1 MQWFY
6 KILFSSLIK
15 EQNQRFERV
24 EKKQEEVNQAVNGF
38 ASAMTEYAK
47 HLESHTGAI
56 QNLAKASEELKQA
69 AGEQTKFLKGLAEY
83 LENLKKKGG

>member
-1 MQWFY
+1 
-6 KILFSSLIK
+6 
-15 EQNQRFERV
+15 
-24 EKKQEEVNQAVNGF
+24 
-38 ASAMTEYAK
+38 MTEYAK